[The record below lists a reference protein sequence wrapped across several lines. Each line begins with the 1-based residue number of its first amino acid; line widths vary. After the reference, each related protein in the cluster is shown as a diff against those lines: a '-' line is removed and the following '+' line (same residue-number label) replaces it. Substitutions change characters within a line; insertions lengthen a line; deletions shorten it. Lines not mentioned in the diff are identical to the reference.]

1 MLLLA
6 FVLTALVGFAQGS
19 ATVAVITAVGIVA
32 PMVLAADLGFHSVYV
47 ALAIGCGSKPLP
59 WMNDSGFWIVS
70 RMSGMNEQETLKT
83 FLVMLSLMGVVGF
96 AVVGLASVLM
106 PMN

>member
-1 MLLLA
+1 
-6 FVLTALVGFAQGS
+6 
-19 ATVAVITAVGIVA
+19 
-32 PMVLAADLGFHSVYV
+32 
-47 ALAIGCGSKPLP
+47 
-59 WMNDSGFWIVS
+59 
-70 RMSGMNEQETLKT
+70 MNEQETLKT